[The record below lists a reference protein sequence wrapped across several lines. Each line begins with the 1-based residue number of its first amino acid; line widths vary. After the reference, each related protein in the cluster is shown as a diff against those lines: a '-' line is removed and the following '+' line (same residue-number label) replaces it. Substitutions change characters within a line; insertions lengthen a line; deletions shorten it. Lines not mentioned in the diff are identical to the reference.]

1 VAELK
6 TIEVI
11 PVQPVPAGVDWVNIG
26 LNGVKDGAWA
36 VLLAGVITYSALR
49 GVVGKYL
56 DKHMTLLDTMKDALS
71 KNANSLEDLSKSE
84 IAQYASL
91 VKQTDAIERQG
102 EAISGQQNAI
112 INMDARHKEV
122 VTRSFEL
129 LTDNSAALV
138 DLSETNLNQTQ
149 QHVLIAKSLEDLKR
163 ISDEHQQEVLSK
175 LQTIEDLYHA
185 SEDITKNNITPK
197 NFWRR

>member
-1 VAELK
+1 MAELK